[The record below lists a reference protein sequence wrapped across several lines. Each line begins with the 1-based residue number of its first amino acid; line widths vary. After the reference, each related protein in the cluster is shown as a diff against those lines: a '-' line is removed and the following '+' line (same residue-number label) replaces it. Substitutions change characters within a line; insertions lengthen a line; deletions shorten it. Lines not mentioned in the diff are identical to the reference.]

1 MKGHSVHLH
10 VPHFHPRISGPT
22 FASIMIVLW
31 TIITL
36 ILAALFVYATA
47 SMLVPKPSPNTVLQ
61 VERYPGPAISEI
73 IALGENLRLSDQQY
87 ASLGMLEVTWSRE
100 REALEHEFD
109 IAERAAANRLKSS
122 RGKSGVSIAAMITGY
137 RSYDDVATQY
147 AFSRDKYFRR
157 ALNVLDSRQR
167 VIFGGGG

>member
-10 VPHFHPRISGPT
+10 LPQFHPRISGPT

-36 ILAALFVYATA
+36 LLAGLFIYATA
-47 SMLVPKPSPNTVLQ
+47 SMLVPKEGPMIGLQ

-73 IALGENLRLSDQQY
+73 IALGEGLRLTDGQY
-87 ASLGMLEVTWSRE
+87 AALGMLEVQWSRE
-100 REALEHEFD
+100 RNGLEREFA

-122 RGKSGVSIAAMITGY
+122 RGESGVSIAAMITGH
-137 RSYDDVATQY
+137 RGYDDVSTQY
-147 AFSRDKYFRR
+147 ASSRARYWQRG
-157 ALNVLDSRQR
+157 LGVLDSRQR